1 MLSYTNTASSGARKR
16 AMANALRGLRVAVY
30 MVSCME
36 SYKRRVG
43 DRIRAAAGFGDGEG
57 WTAADTA
64 TAGWAAVG
72 TATAGR
78 FYEF

>member
-1 MLSYTNTASSGARKR
+1 MLVEPETILTKSKLGCGADRDTC
-16 AMANALRGLRVAVY
+16 V
-30 MVSCME
+30 
-36 SYKRRVG
+36 KRRVG